1 MAAAFFFL
9 SLSLT
14 LFARWRTDHA
24 NLFASSSVNRPEWER
39 ERDRKKERVS
49 TLFIQNRCVPRVFGL
64 SGNIRKYSPDEYRVS
79 PKLSDRE
86 AASAFSPYIH
96 HFTTKNS
103 LSLSLSL
110 SLDLLFSVP
119 WPFIRLPYIAL
130 KKKVTWKLEWPL
142 CRFGFEGDLVACIT
156 LSNAMS
162 HSVTVRVHTHTL
174 VFYPV
179 GSNMGF
185 FNRDFSFS
193 EILSALLRTVD
204 ESPHRGK
211 ERKEKK
217 RKDVYQERKRL

>member
-1 MAAAFFFL
+1 MRAWLVIDRSLSWPRLFFFSL
-9 SLSLT
+9 SLSHSLPVDGQIT
-14 LFARWRTDHA
+14 PTFLPPRQSTD
-24 NLFASSSVNRPEWER
+24 LSER

-130 KKKVTWKLEWPL
+130 KKKWRE
-142 CRFGFEGDLVACIT
+142 
-156 LSNAMS
+156 N
-162 HSVTVRVHTHTL
+162 
-174 VFYPV
+174 
-179 GSNMGF
+179 
-185 FNRDFSFS
+185 
-193 EILSALLRTVD
+193 
-204 ESPHRGK
+204 
-211 ERKEKK
+211 
-217 RKDVYQERKRL
+217 